1 VIQRIHSLSDMNLFN
16 RGHSSSTL
24 WGTTPIEL
32 SHSTFKDYDFF
43 SYTFFQGRYWTMSQ
57 NSRCWGLRI

>member
-32 SHSTFKDYDFF
+32 PVSTFKNYDFF
-43 SYTFFQGRYWTMSQ
+43 SNTFSKGMYWTMSQ